1 MSKTISFVASDE
13 LAEFLEKESDR
24 RMTTISSTA
33 QMLLAEHVR
42 GLRDDRAA
50 AESETNYD
58 GSEEREESS
67 NERSDPPKE
76 EVQEEEEPEPEEE
89 ETESG
94 PVQQVFERHDEKWHY
109 TREGS
114 KNKVAVRMPDG
125 ELQYYLTERGA
136 AARLAEEYGADG
148 IDIDMGVIRGGAKDA
163 QF

>member
-1 MSKTISFVASDE
+1 MTVSMAAQQII
-13 LAEFLEKESDR
+13 AERYLEEQNDS
-24 RMTTISSTA
+24 
-33 QMLLAEHVR
+33 
-42 GLRDDRAA
+42 GP
-50 AESETNYD
+50 SEEGTNYD

-67 NERSDPPKE
+67 NERSEPPKE

-89 ETESG
+89 ETESD

-148 IDIDMGVIRGGAKDA
+148 IDIDMGVIRGGPSDA